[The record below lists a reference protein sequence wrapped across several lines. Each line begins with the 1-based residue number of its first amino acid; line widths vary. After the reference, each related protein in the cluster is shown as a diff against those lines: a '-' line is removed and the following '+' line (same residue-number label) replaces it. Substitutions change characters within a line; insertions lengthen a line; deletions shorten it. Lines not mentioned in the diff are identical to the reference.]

1 MVINEKDFYDQP
13 IYSVMK
19 QYQEIKKLTT
29 SQGEDYTTG
38 CLLDYGYIKNRY
50 RLLAIDL
57 SRQNVLDTDLK
68 TIQQIKFVVQLKKL
82 DDNGNVTDAGNDQSV
97 FVLTIL
103 EKIKDT
109 IILK

>member
-1 MVINEKDFYDQP
+1 MVINEKDFYNQP
-13 IYSVMK
+13 IYSVIK
-19 QYQEIKKLTT
+19 KYEEIKKLTT

-38 CLLDYGYIKNRY
+38 CLLNHYMLI
-50 RLLAIDL
+50 AIDL

-82 DDNGNVTDAGNDQSV
+82 DDNGNVTGAGNDQSV

-109 IILK
+109 ISLK